1 MTASVQQKPAIVVT
15 GADLAPQAVELL
27 QEFEI
32 VYAGKT
38 PDEESLVQLCEKT
51 QPVALIVRY
60 GKIPARIMDAS
71 KKLRVISKHGV
82 GIDTIDVEAAT
93 KRGIVV
99 KAATGANAAAVA
111 EHTWALIL
119 ACAKSIA
126 QLNARV
132 HAGHWDKATHKS
144 LELSNRT
151 LGLIGVGA
159 IGQRVAAVGAAFGMR
174 VIAYDPFV
182 SKIPAAVTIC
192 ELNTVLTESDVVSL
206 HCPLTAENRKMINRE
221 TLALMRSG
229 AILINTARG
238 GLVDQEALLEAMQ
251 AGKLR
256 AAGLDAF
263 ESEPLNASHIFSG
276 IPNVILTPHIGG
288 VTSDAYVSM
297 GAAAA
302 RNVLAV
308 LTEVTLV
315 TAGQKC
321 EA

>member
-1 MTASVQQKPAIVVT
+1 
-15 GADLAPQAVELL
+15 VELL

-82 GIDTIDVEAAT
+82 GIDTIDVEAAA
-93 KRGIVV
+93 KRGIAV
-99 KAATGANAAAVA
+99 KAAIGANSAAVA

-119 ACAKSIA
+119 ACAKSVV
-126 QLNARV
+126 QLNSRM
-132 HAGHWDKATHKS
+132 HAGYWDKATHKS

-151 LGLIGVGA
+151 LGLIGIGA
-159 IGQRVAAVGAAFGMR
+159 IGQRVAAAGAAFGMK
-174 VIAYDPFV
+174 VIAYDPYV
-182 SKIPAAVTIC
+182 STVPPGITMC
-192 ELNTVLTESDVVSL
+192 ELNTVLAESDVVSL
-206 HCPLTAENRKMINRE
+206 HCPLSAENKRMINRE
-221 TLALMRSG
+221 TLALMRDG

-238 GLVDQEALLEAMQ
+238 GLVDQGALLEALQ

-256 AAGLDAF
+256 AAGLDTF
-263 ESEPLNASHIFSG
+263 EGEPLTPSHIFSG
-276 IPNVILTPHIGG
+276 ISNVILTPHIGG
-288 VTSDAYVSM
+288 VTSDAYMSM
-297 GAAAA
+297 GTAAA

-308 LTEVTLV
+308 LAEVPAATMR
-315 TAGQKC
+315 
-321 EA
+321 